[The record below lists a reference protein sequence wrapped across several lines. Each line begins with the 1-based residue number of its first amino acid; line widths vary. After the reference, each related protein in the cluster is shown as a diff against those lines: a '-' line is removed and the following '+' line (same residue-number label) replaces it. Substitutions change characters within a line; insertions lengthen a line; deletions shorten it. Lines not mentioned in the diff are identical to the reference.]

1 MASVNIPF
9 SLSIYKK
16 EAIEEAMY
24 AYASYAS
31 FSVQEEKST
40 IVIEI
45 QPLHESHAS
54 QIIDSFCN
62 HVLFETIVLHRK
74 EKGGDL

>member
-1 MASVNIPF
+1 MAKINIPF

-24 AYASYAS
+24 AYASYAR
-31 FSVQEEKST
+31 FSVQEEEFT
-40 IVIEI
+40 MIIEI
-45 QPLHESHAS
+45 QPLHESHAA

-74 EKGGDL
+74 ERGGDL